1 MYGACVERSQQSLGR
16 FRAPQID
23 RLKGKLGFPAKTLV
37 LYVGRL
43 VPRKGIEYLLEAWR
57 DIVTGFPDARLL
69 LLGDGPLHQSL
80 KANLGRLGIDGTA
93 RFAGRVDNVPEYLRA
108 ADLFVLP
115 SLQEGLPNA
124 LLEAMASGAPIVATR
139 IGGVVDIADDGV
151 DALLVT
157 PGDPMGLAGAMGAM
171 LGNNALRERLS
182 AAAVRKIAD
191 AYCLESRVERY
202 KNLYASL

>member
-1 MYGACVERSQQSLGR
+1 
-16 FRAPQID
+16 
-23 RLKGKLGFPAKTLV
+23 
-37 LYVGRL
+37 
-43 VPRKGIEYLLEAWR
+43 
-57 DIVTGFPDARLL
+57 
-69 LLGDGPLHQSL
+69 
-80 KANLGRLGIDGTA
+80 
-93 RFAGRVDNVPEYLRA
+93 VPEYLRA